1 VEVAQAVR
9 AQRTFLTHQ
18 THEKR
23 HVDRQR
29 DMPAGIDVA
38 YDGMKIEFDLAV

>member
-1 VEVAQAVR
+1 MPIP
-9 AQRTFLTHQ
+9 FFQ

-29 DMPAGIDVA
+29 DLLAGIDVA
-38 YDGMKIEFDLAV
+38 YDGLKFEFELTPA